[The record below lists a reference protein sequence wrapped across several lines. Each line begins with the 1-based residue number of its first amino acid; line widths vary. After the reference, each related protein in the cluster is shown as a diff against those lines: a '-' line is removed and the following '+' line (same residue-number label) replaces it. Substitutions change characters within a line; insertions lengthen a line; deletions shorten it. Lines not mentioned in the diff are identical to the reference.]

1 MEYSEY
7 HDQAAEYM
15 RLAIPL
21 MKKYGIAMTP
31 ANYAVWYEYASGG
44 NGALVDA
51 VDEKIENDH
60 QLSDKESR
68 QLYEQF
74 FDREKDQAALVEMR
88 QDIRR
93 ILTEVMAFL
102 ASGAAASDKSNQNL
116 QEIIS
121 KFHPDMS
128 RNEMHTIV
136 EEVLAEAKLVASS
149 SEILTERLSSVS
161 VEMRELKK
169 DLDEAKRQAK
179 TDTLTKLANRKAFDD
194 VLLKLTRESDKSGV
208 EVCLI
213 FSDLDMFK
221 TINDTHGHLV
231 GDQVLKVVA
240 NALKDAV
247 KGRDLVARY
256 GGEEFAIILL
266 NTSLQNAKKL
276 AESIRIDV
284 ASTRVQR
291 KDTQQSLGKI
301 TMSLGVAHYFP
312 SEGVESFLQRA
323 DRALYMSKRKGRN
336 AVTEAQPP
344 VI

>member
-7 HDQAAEYM
+7 QDQAAEYM

-31 ANYAVWYEYASGG
+31 ANYAVWYEYVSGK
-44 NGALVDA
+44 NGALIDA

-68 QLYEQF
+68 VLYERF

-93 ILTEVMAFL
+93 ILTEVLTFL
-102 ASGAAASDKSNQNL
+102 ASGAVASEKSNQRL
-116 QEIIS
+116 QDVIA

-128 RNEMHTIV
+128 RNEMHSIV
-136 EEVLAEAKLVASS
+136 DEVLAEAKLVASS

-161 VEMRELKK
+161 SEMRDLKK
-169 DLDEAKRQAK
+169 DLDEARREAK

-194 VLLKLTRESDKSGV
+194 MLLKLTRESDKSGV

-221 TINDTHGHLV
+221 IINDTHGHLV
-231 GDQVLKVVA
+231 GDQVLKVIA
-240 NALKDAV
+240 NTLKDAV

-276 AESIRIDV
+276 AENIRIDV